1 MSSSSFFFFFLF
13 FTLLSSLDVLCFKG
27 KEEPNVLFL
36 TRGVSV
42 VLTSL
47 HQ

>member
-1 MSSSSFFFFFLF
+1 MSSSSFFFFFFF

-36 TRGVSV
+36 MRGV
-42 VLTSL
+42 LFL
-47 HQ
+47 LF